1 MKRSL
6 LALVPAAAAA
16 GALLLSAGPA
26 GAAAHPAVPL
36 KAGTTT
42 STEQF
47 GYRVTGGQ
55 FRNVHQQVFLRN
67 AGQYAASIGSY
78 GVSVQLWSA
87 SKVIVLGIST
97 CATTDCQ
104 TGSPAVNNAP
114 WGAAL
119 AVYDAGTHALI
130 HSAFAPTQVPAGHT
144 VRELITYSKTTGTI
158 FVSVVDET
166 AATTNFSAT
175 YSAGAGLSFSQARLG
190 AETSAVSPWGPPAFT
205 YSAPAG
211 TTLAARMTGAGLTNY
226 IGHAGTISD
235 SEWSHN
241 TVTWTRNG
249 LASGAVNGDAS
260 ALAAGGSS
268 FTVSLEP

>member
-6 LALVPAAAAA
+6 ITAALAA
-16 GALLLSAGPA
+16 GAIALAAGPA
-26 GAAAHPAVPL
+26 LASSHPNVPL

-42 STEQF
+42 STEQA

-67 AGQYAASIGSY
+67 AGQYASSIGSY
-78 GVSVQLWSA
+78 GISVQLWSA

-104 TGSPAVNNAP
+104 AGSPAVNNEA

-119 AVYDAGTHALI
+119 AVYDASSHALI

-144 VRELITYSKTTGTI
+144 VRQLITYNKTTGTI

-166 AATTNFSAT
+166 AGTTNFSAT
-175 YSAGAGLSFSQARLG
+175 YAAGAGLSFSQARLG
-190 AETSAVSPWGPPAFT
+190 AETSAVSPWGPPAFA

-211 TTLAARMTGAGLTNY
+211 TTLAARLSGAGLTNY
-226 IGHAGTISD
+226 TGHAGSVSD
-235 SEWSHN
+235 SEWQHN

-249 LASGAVNGDAS
+249 LASGAVNADAS
-260 ALAAGGSS
+260 ALTAGGTG